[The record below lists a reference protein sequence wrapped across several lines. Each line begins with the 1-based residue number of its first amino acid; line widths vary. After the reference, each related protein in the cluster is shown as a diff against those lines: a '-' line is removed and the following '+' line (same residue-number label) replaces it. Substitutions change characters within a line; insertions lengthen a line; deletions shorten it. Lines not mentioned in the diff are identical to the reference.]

1 MKNPYYSC
9 KSYLQENSFCFW
21 YPLLFSPYPRLWFS
35 LIGLG
40 NLHKIRRC
48 LIHHSWLAKPNMKF
62 GSFLFLRV
70 LGCNL
75 APGSFRFPI
84 WRRLPYW
91 KTRRPW
97 GRAWWGSS
105 FLRSPPLPPSNKQ
118 QSLKKLKSAQPIT
131 RSEIN
136 QTVQFTCF
144 VFFTQFCRSCC
155 AQLGK

>member
-1 MKNPYYSC
+1 MKNPYYNC

-21 YPLLFSPYPRLWFS
+21 HRLLFSPYPRLWFN
-35 LIGLG
+35 LIRLG

-48 LIHHSWLAKPNMKF
+48 FIHHSWLAKPNMKF

-91 KTRRPW
+91 KTRRLW

-105 FLRSPPLPPSNKQ
+105 FLRSPPVPPSNKQ

-144 VFFTQFCRSCC
+144 VFFTQLCRSCC

>member
-1 MKNPYYSC
+1 MKNPYYSF
-9 KSYLQENSFCFW
+9 KSNLQESSFCFW
-21 YPLLFSPYPRLWFS
+21 HRLLFSPYPRLWFN

-48 LIHHSWLAKPNMKF
+48 FIHHSWLAKPNMKF
-62 GSFLFLRV
+62 GSFLLLRV

-75 APGSFRFPI
+75 APGVFSFSNMTAAAILENEKTLGTSLVRIF
-84 WRRLPYW
+84 LP
-91 KTRRPW
+91 PV
-97 GRAWWGSS
+97 
-105 FLRSPPLPPSNKQ
+105 PPSNKQ
-118 QSLKKLKSAQPIT
+118 QSLKKLKSAEPIT

-144 VFFTQFCRSCC
+144 VFFTQLCRSCC

>member
-9 KSYLQENSFCFW
+9 KSYLQESSFCFW
-21 YPLLFSPYPRLWFS
+21 HRLLFSPYPRLWFN

-48 LIHHSWLAKPNMKF
+48 FIHHSWFAKPNMKF

-75 APGSFRFPI
+75 APGVFSFSNMTAAAI
-84 WRRLPYW
+84 LENE
-91 KTRRPW
+91 KTL

-105 FLRSPPLPPSNKQ
+105 FLRSPPVPPSNKQ
-118 QSLKKLKSAQPIT
+118 ECLKKLKSTQPIT

-136 QTVQFTCF
+136 QTVEFTCF
-144 VFFTQFCRSCC
+144 FFFYPVV
-155 AQLGK
+155 